1 MEKFITF
8 LRRIDG
14 IGFLLML
21 IGFFWC
27 LFDYTS
33 HHGHYAQAKFFL
45 PILILGVF
53 IFQFPR
59 FFD

>member
-21 IGFFWC
+21 IGFFGA
-27 LFDYTS
+27 Y
-33 HHGHYAQAKFFL
+33 
-45 PILILGVF
+45 LITPA
-53 IFQFPR
+53 IMDITRKQNSSCQF
-59 FFD
+59 